1 MFVCT
6 IPKLKTLKNY
16 RCSKI
21 KYMSVEFIVASMKT
35 STALMTGFEQE
46 IITLVGTSLNLHL
59 AKNLSSY
66 VAELTFK
73 YDQDLNTKQ
82 IHMTKIFRSAVLRI
96 SFTFQIE
103 ISY

>member
-1 MFVCT
+1 
-6 IPKLKTLKNY
+6 
-16 RCSKI
+16 
-21 KYMSVEFIVASMKT
+21 MKT

-82 IHMTKIFRSAVLRI
+82 IHVTKIFRSAVLRI